1 MSSSSF
7 CEPGIRELLPAART
21 IPPTGSSAAASR
33 SKGGRVDRIHSTSM
47 PARIATSAKLR
58 RRVPSPSTRRSL
70 RPING
75 DRSGT
80 SSGRPTTATERQ
92 SLRAATC
99 WSPASRSLPRT
110 TMECGPSGSRYVRP
124 RTGRSM
130 SPMTKTT
137 SRAWQTGPGLL
148 SVEVPILGAHVDSSG
163 GLHLAFERAKAMG
176 AEAIQVHPTPP
187 GFWGSPKIDET
198 RIATFKE
205 AAAKHGNPPFYFHA
219 VYLINLAGD
228 DPTLRQRS
236 ESTLAGY
243 LKAADELGVD
253 GVIFH
258 TGSHKRA
265 GFEARLPSITEHLKH
280 VLERADPKSAR
291 LLIEHNAGL
300 GGCVGARFEEI
311 AQMMSALDDDPRVGV
326 CFDTCHAFAS
336 GYDERTPAEV
346 KKTIDELDRALKLS
360 RVDVIHCNDS
370 VTGLGSNR
378 DRHANIGTGQIGEAG
393 FRALLREP
401 RLAKL
406 PFILEVPGAGG
417 GPDAEQV
424 AVLKELAG

>member
-1 MSSSSF
+1 
-7 CEPGIRELLPAART
+7 
-21 IPPTGSSAAASR
+21 
-33 SKGGRVDRIHSTSM
+33 
-47 PARIATSAKLR
+47 
-58 RRVPSPSTRRSL
+58 
-70 RPING
+70 
-75 DRSGT
+75 
-80 SSGRPTTATERQ
+80 
-92 SLRAATC
+92 
-99 WSPASRSLPRT
+99 
-110 TMECGPSGSRYVRP
+110 
-124 RTGRSM
+124 
-130 SPMTKTT
+130 MTKTT

-187 GFWGSPKIDET
+187 GFWGSPKLDET

-205 AAAKHGNPPFYFHA
+205 AAARHGNPPFYFHA

-258 TGSHKRA
+258 TGSHKGA

-291 LLIEHNAGL
+291 LLIENNAGL

-424 AVLKELAG
+424 AVLKKLAG

>member
-187 GFWGSPKIDET
+187 GFWGSPKLDDS

-205 AAAKHGNPPFYFHA
+205 AAAKHGRPPFYFHA

-253 GVIFH
+253 GVI
-258 TGSHKRA
+258 
-265 GFEARLPSITEHLKH
+265 L
-280 VLERADPKSAR
+280 
-291 LLIEHNAGL
+291 
-300 GGCVGARFEEI
+300 
-311 AQMMSALDDDPRVGV
+311 
-326 CFDTCHAFAS
+326 DTCHAFAS
-336 GYDERTPAEV
+336 GYDERGAAEV
-346 KKTIDELDRALKLS
+346 KKTVDELDRVLGLK
-360 RVDVIHCNDS
+360 RVEVIHCNDS
-370 VTGLGSNR
+370 VTGLASNR
-378 DRHANIGTGQIGEAG
+378 DRHANIGSGQIGEEG
-393 FRALLREP
+393 FRALLHEP

-406 PFILEVPGAGG
+406 PFILEVPGEGG

-424 AVLKELAG
+424 AVLKRLAS

>member
-1 MSSSSF
+1 
-7 CEPGIRELLPAART
+7 
-21 IPPTGSSAAASR
+21 
-33 SKGGRVDRIHSTSM
+33 
-47 PARIATSAKLR
+47 
-58 RRVPSPSTRRSL
+58 
-70 RPING
+70 
-75 DRSGT
+75 
-80 SSGRPTTATERQ
+80 
-92 SLRAATC
+92 
-99 WSPASRSLPRT
+99 
-110 TMECGPSGSRYVRP
+110 
-124 RTGRSM
+124 
-130 SPMTKTT
+130 MTKTT

-187 GFWGSPKIDET
+187 GFWGSPKLDET

-258 TGSHKRA
+258 TGSHKGA

-291 LLIEHNAGL
+291 LLIENNAGL

-311 AQMMSALDDDPRVGV
+311 AQMMSALDDDPRGGV

-346 KKTIDELDRALKLS
+346 KKTVDELDRALKLS

>member
-1 MSSSSF
+1 M
-7 CEPGIRELLPAART
+7 A
-21 IPPTGSSAAASR
+21 
-33 SKGGRVDRIHSTSM
+33 
-47 PARIATSAKLR
+47 
-58 RRVPSPSTRRSL
+58 
-70 RPING
+70 
-75 DRSGT
+75 
-80 SSGRPTTATERQ
+80 
-92 SLRAATC
+92 
-99 WSPASRSLPRT
+99 
-110 TMECGPSGSRYVRP
+110 
-124 RTGRSM
+124 
-130 SPMTKTT
+130 
-137 SRAWQTGPGLL
+137 
-148 SVEVPILGAHVDSSG
+148 ILGAHVDSSG
-163 GLHLAFERAKAMG
+163 GLHLAFERAKAIG

-187 GFWGSPKIDET
+187 GFWGSPKLDEN

-205 AAAKHGNPPFYFHA
+205 AAAQHGRPPFYFHA

-258 TGSHKRA
+258 TGSHKGA

-280 VLERADPKSAR
+280 VLERASPKSAR
-291 LLIEHNAGL
+291 LLIENNAGL
-300 GGCVGARFEEI
+300 GGCVGAKFEEI
-311 AQMMSALDDDPRVGV
+311 AEMLSALDGDPRVSV

-336 GYDERTPAEV
+336 GYDERTAAEV
-346 KKTIDELDRALKLS
+346 KKTIDQLDRVVGLK
-360 RVDVIHCNDS
+360 RVEVIHCNDS

-378 DRHANIGTGQIGEAG
+378 DRHANIGTGQIGEEG
-393 FRALLREP
+393 FRALLHEP

-424 AVLKELAG
+424 AVLRRLAG